1 MIEERKRY
9 IPEFKDIPSARAKMA
24 ELPVEKRIKDFSEVE
39 FVLEK
44 DAAEREAKRCLSC
57 RRCLGCKL
65 CLAACE
71 PKAIDFSQQ
80 EEAIE
85 LTVDAIV
92 IAPGV
97 EKVPAKTSP
106 ELGYR
111 KFLNVVSGVGFE
123 AILREDG
130 PYGGLILRPSD
141 GEIPQ
146 TIAFIAEGRD
156 AFMYTVKEMSAAQKN
171 FPDIKL
177 LLFFKEEAGK
187 IEGITFGQ
195 RKGDVIEI
203 KETGENNNLLIQ
215 WEEDGKTKKE
225 ELEMVV
231 VQTPLTLAPE
241 TIKLMDQ
248 LDIPKPRPF
257 FEHLDSAL
265 VETGKEKIFFSGG
278 IGKTL

>member
-9 IPEFKDIPSARAKMA
+9 IPEFKDIPSARAKIA

-97 EKVPAKTSP
+97 EKVPAKTRQ

-111 KFLNVVSGVGFE
+111 KFLNVVSGVDFE

-156 AFMYTVKEMSAAQKN
+156 AFMYTVKEMSAAQKK
-171 FPDIKL
+171 FPVMKL
-177 LLFFKEEAGK
+177 ILFSRDDLGTS
-187 IEGITFGQ
+187 EGIPCEQ

-215 WEEDGKTKKE
+215 WEEDGKTKEE

-241 TIKLMDQ
+241 VVKLMDQ

-257 FEHLDSAL
+257 FEYLDSAL

-278 IGKTL
+278 IGKT